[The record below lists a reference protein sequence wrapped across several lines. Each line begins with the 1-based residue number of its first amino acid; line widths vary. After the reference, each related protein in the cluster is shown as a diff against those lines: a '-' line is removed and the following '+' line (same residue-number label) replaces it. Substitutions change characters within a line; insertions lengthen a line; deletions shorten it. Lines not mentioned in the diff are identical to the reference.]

1 VADPELRTRLA
12 YVHQT
17 LELIALLLAVAVAQ
31 TNAIGLVVGVG
42 AVVVL
47 AVNVAT
53 RYLGAGGDE
62 AVAE

>member
-1 VADPELRTRLA
+1 MADPELRRRLA

-31 TNAIGLVVGVG
+31 TNAIGLVVGTG
-42 AVVVL
+42 AVVLL
-47 AVNVAT
+47 AVNVAS
-53 RYLGAGGDE
+53 RHLGAAGDE

>member
-1 VADPELRTRLA
+1 MADPELRARLT

-31 TNAIGLVVGVG
+31 TSTIGLVVGVG

-47 AVNVAT
+47 AVNVAA
-53 RYLGAGGDE
+53 RYLGEAGDD
-62 AVAE
+62 AIAE

>member
-1 VADPELRTRLA
+1 MTDPELRARLT

-31 TNAIGLVVGVG
+31 TGTIGLVVGVG

-47 AVNVAT
+47 AVNVAA
-53 RYLGAGGDE
+53 RYLGGSDE
-62 AVAE
+62 AR

>member
-1 VADPELRTRLA
+1 MADTELRRRLA

-31 TNAIGLVVGVG
+31 TNAIGLLAGVG
-42 AVVVL
+42 AVVLL

-53 RYLGAGGDE
+53 RTFGASDDE
-62 AVAE
+62 PTAE